1 MNLEEL
7 KKKMDEEHY
16 IYDDTLSTVLYVA
29 LQLGRPLL
37 IEGAAGV
44 GKTEVAK
51 VMAAALDRELVRL
64 QCYEGLD
71 ESKALYEWN
80 YQKQLLSIQVNM
92 NAQDREAL
100 TRSLFSDE
108 YLLERPLL
116 KSIRS
121 EKPVVLLI
129 DEIDKADEE
138 FEAFLLELL
147 SEMQVTI
154 PEVGTIRANSV
165 PFVVLTSNR
174 ARPLSEALRRRCAYL
189 YIEYPDMEK
198 ELAIL
203 RAKLPHVDDR
213 LCAQVALAVQKL
225 RSNEVIL
232 KKPSIAETLDWAA
245 ALDALGIRELTPDA
259 LRKTAGFV
267 LKNNEDMAA
276 LARQTADKLDAMGIK
291 FKVVNVVDL
300 VKLQSAKENNE
311 ALSDEEFA
319 ELFTEDKPVLFAY
332 HSYARDV
339 RGLIYDRPNHD
350 NFNVHGYEEQGS
362 TTTPYDMVRV
372 NNIDRYELQA
382 EALRMIDADKYA
394 DKINELEAFRQ
405 EAFQF
410 AVDNGYDHPDY
421 TDWVYSGVNTNKQ
434 GAVSATAATAGDNE

>member
-1 MNLEEL
+1 MTFEEL
-7 KKKMDEEHY
+7 KQKMDEAHY
-16 IYDDTLSTVLYVA
+16 IYDETLATVLYVS
-29 LQLGRPLL
+29 LSLGRPLL

-44 GKTEVAK
+44 GKTEIAK
-51 VMAAALDRELVRL
+51 VLAYALDRDLVRM

-92 NAQDREAL
+92 NTQDKDAL
-100 TRSLFSDE
+100 TKSLFSDE

-116 KSIRS
+116 QSIRS

-147 SEMQVTI
+147 SEMQVSI
-154 PEVGTIRANSV
+154 PEVGTVKAKSI

-225 RSNEVIL
+225 RSSESIL

-259 LRKTAGFV
+259 LRQTAGFV
-267 LKNNEDMAA
+267 LKNHEDIASIEEE
-276 LARQTADKLDAMGIK
+276 TADACAGCGG
-291 FKVVNVVDL
+291 
-300 VKLQSAKENNE
+300 
-311 ALSDEEFA
+311 
-319 ELFTEDKPVLFAY
+319 
-332 HSYARDV
+332 H
-339 RGLIYDRPNHD
+339 H
-350 NFNVHGYEEQGS
+350 HG
-362 TTTPYDMVRV
+362 
-372 NNIDRYELQA
+372 
-382 EALRMIDADKYA
+382 
-394 DKINELEAFRQ
+394 
-405 EAFQF
+405 
-410 AVDNGYDHPDY
+410 
-421 TDWVYSGVNTNKQ
+421 
-434 GAVSATAATAGDNE
+434 

>member
-1 MNLEEL
+1 MELELL
-7 KKKMDEEHY
+7 KQKMDEARY
-16 IYDDTLSTVLYVA
+16 IYDDTLATVLYVA
-29 LQLGRPLL
+29 LKLGRPLL

-51 VMAAALDRELVRL
+51 VMASALDRDLVRL

-92 NAQDREAL
+92 GQKDSDEL

-121 EKPVVLLI
+121 DKPVVLLI

-147 SEMQVTI
+147 SEMQVSI
-154 PEVGTIRANSV
+154 PEAGTIQARSV

-189 YIEYPDMEK
+189 YIQYPDLEK
-198 ELAIL
+198 ELSIL

-213 LCAQVALAVQKL
+213 LSYQVALAVHKL
-225 RSNEVIL
+225 RSNEAIL

-259 LRKTAGFV
+259 LRQTAGFI
-267 LKNNEDMAA
+267 LKNSEDHAVLEET
-276 LARQTADKLDAMGIK
+276 LAQEPD
-291 FKVVNVVDL
+291 
-300 VKLQSAKENNE
+300 Q
-311 ALSDEEFA
+311 
-319 ELFTEDKPVLFAY
+319 
-332 HSYARDV
+332 
-339 RGLIYDRPNHD
+339 NHGH
-350 NFNVHGYEEQGS
+350 NCNCGGHCGGHHHG
-362 TTTPYDMVRV
+362 
-372 NNIDRYELQA
+372 
-382 EALRMIDADKYA
+382 
-394 DKINELEAFRQ
+394 
-405 EAFQF
+405 
-410 AVDNGYDHPDY
+410 
-421 TDWVYSGVNTNKQ
+421 
-434 GAVSATAATAGDNE
+434 

>member
-1 MNLEEL
+1 MNLELL
-7 KKKMDEEHY
+7 KQKMDQAHY
-16 IYDDTLSTVLYVA
+16 IYDDTLAVTLHVA
-29 LQLGRPLL
+29 LKLGRPLL

-44 GKTEVAK
+44 GKTEIAK
-51 VMAAALDRELVRL
+51 VMAAALDRDLVRL

-80 YQKQLLSIQVNM
+80 YQKQLLHIQVNM
-92 NAQDREAL
+92 NTQDKDSL

-116 KSIRS
+116 QSIRS

-154 PEVGTIRANSV
+154 PEVGTVKANSI

-189 YIEYPDMEK
+189 YIQYPDLEK

-213 LCAQVALAVQKL
+213 LCAQVAVAVQKL
-225 RSNEVIL
+225 RASEAIL

-245 ALDALGIRELTPDA
+245 ALDALGVRELTPDA
-259 LRKTAGFV
+259 LRQTAGFI
-267 LKNNEDMAA
+267 LKNNED
-276 LARQTADKLDAMGIK
+276 LNILEET
-291 FKVVNVVDL
+291 
-300 VKLQSAKENNE
+300 QSC
-311 ALSDEEFA
+311 DH
-319 ELFTEDKPVLFAY
+319 TDGCPH
-332 HSYARDV
+332 HS
-339 RGLIYDRPNHD
+339 
-350 NFNVHGYEEQGS
+350 HGGCHH
-362 TTTPYDMVRV
+362 
-372 NNIDRYELQA
+372 
-382 EALRMIDADKYA
+382 
-394 DKINELEAFRQ
+394 
-405 EAFQF
+405 
-410 AVDNGYDHPDY
+410 G
-421 TDWVYSGVNTNKQ
+421 
-434 GAVSATAATAGDNE
+434 

>member
-1 MNLEEL
+1 MTFEEL
-7 KKKMDEEHY
+7 KQKMDEAHY
-16 IYDDTLSTVLYVA
+16 IYDDTLATVLYVS

-44 GKTEVAK
+44 GKTEIAK
-51 VMAAALDRELVRL
+51 VMASALDRDLVRL

-92 NAQDREAL
+92 NETDKDSL
-100 TRSLFSDE
+100 TKSLFSDD

-116 KSIRS
+116 QSIRS

-147 SEMQVTI
+147 SEMQVSI
-154 PEVGTIRANSV
+154 PEVGTIRAKSI

-225 RSNEVIL
+225 RANETIL

-259 LRKTAGFV
+259 LRQTAGFV
-267 LKNNEDMAA
+267 LKNNEDINAM
-276 LARQTADKLDAMGIK
+276 DLDG
-291 FKVVNVVDL
+291 
-300 VKLQSAKENNE
+300 
-311 ALSDEEFA
+311 EE
-319 ELFTEDKPVLFAY
+319 P
-332 HSYARDV
+332 
-339 RGLIYDRPNHD
+339 HD
-350 NFNVHGYEEQGS
+350 CHCGGHCGGHHHG
-362 TTTPYDMVRV
+362 
-372 NNIDRYELQA
+372 
-382 EALRMIDADKYA
+382 
-394 DKINELEAFRQ
+394 
-405 EAFQF
+405 
-410 AVDNGYDHPDY
+410 
-421 TDWVYSGVNTNKQ
+421 
-434 GAVSATAATAGDNE
+434 

>member
-1 MNLEEL
+1 MDLNTL
-7 KKKMDEEHY
+7 KQKMDAQGY
-16 IYDDTLSTVLYVA
+16 VYDDAMATVLFVA

-51 VMAAALDRELVRL
+51 VMASALDRDLVRL

-92 NAQDREAL
+92 NADRDEL

-121 EKPVVLLI
+121 EKPTVLLI
-129 DEIDKADEE
+129 DEIDKSDEE

-154 PEVGTIRANSV
+154 PEVGTVKARSI

-174 ARPLSEALRRRCAYL
+174 TRPLSEALRRRCAYL
-189 YIEYPDMEK
+189 YIDYPTMEK

-203 RAKLPHVDDR
+203 RKKLPHVDDR
-213 LCAQVALAVQKL
+213 LAAQVALAVAGL
-225 RSNEVIL
+225 RSNDAVL

-245 ALDALGIRELTPDA
+245 ALDALGVAELTPDA
-259 LRKTAGFV
+259 LRQTAGFL
-267 LKNNEDMAA
+267 LKNNEDLPLLTM
-276 LARQTADKLDAMGIK
+276 
-291 FKVVNVVDL
+291 
-300 VKLQSAKENNE
+300 E
-311 ALSDEEFA
+311 AHA
-319 ELFTEDKPVLFAY
+319 
-332 HSYARDV
+332 H
-339 RGLIYDRPNHD
+339 GCGCGHHHD
-350 NFNVHGYEEQGS
+350 
-362 TTTPYDMVRV
+362 
-372 NNIDRYELQA
+372 
-382 EALRMIDADKYA
+382 
-394 DKINELEAFRQ
+394 
-405 EAFQF
+405 
-410 AVDNGYDHPDY
+410 
-421 TDWVYSGVNTNKQ
+421 
-434 GAVSATAATAGDNE
+434 

>member
-1 MNLEEL
+1 MDLQTL
-7 KKKMDEEHY
+7 KQKMDQAGY
-16 IYDDTLSTVLYVA
+16 IYDDTLATVLAVA

-44 GKTEVAK
+44 GKTEIAK
-51 VMAAALDRELVRL
+51 VMAYALDRDLVRL

-92 NAQDREAL
+92 NSQDRDQL

-147 SEMQVTI
+147 SEMQVSI
-154 PEVGTIRANSV
+154 PEVGTVKARSI

-189 YIEYPDMEK
+189 YIEYPDLDK

-213 LCAQVALAVQKL
+213 LCAQVAMAVQKL
-225 RSNEVIL
+225 RSNETIL

-245 ALDALGIRELTPDA
+245 ALDALGIKELTPDA
-259 LRKTAGFV
+259 LRHTAGFV
-267 LKNNEDMAA
+267 LKNNEDIAA
-276 LARQTADKLDAMGIK
+276 LA
-291 FKVVNVVDL
+291 
-300 VKLQSAKENNE
+300 
-311 ALSDEEFA
+311 DE
-319 ELFTEDKPVLFAY
+319 P
-332 HSYARDV
+332 HHCGSCGGHR
-339 RGLIYDRPNHD
+339 
-350 NFNVHGYEEQGS
+350 HG
-362 TTTPYDMVRV
+362 
-372 NNIDRYELQA
+372 
-382 EALRMIDADKYA
+382 
-394 DKINELEAFRQ
+394 
-405 EAFQF
+405 
-410 AVDNGYDHPDY
+410 
-421 TDWVYSGVNTNKQ
+421 
-434 GAVSATAATAGDNE
+434 

>member
-1 MNLEEL
+1 MDIKEL
-7 KKKMDEEHY
+7 KEKLDAQRY
-16 IYDDTLSTVLYVA
+16 IYDDTLITVLAVA

-44 GKTEVAK
+44 GKTEIAK

-80 YQKQLLSIQVNM
+80 YQKQLLAIQVNM
-92 NAQDREAL
+92 GSQDKDTL
-100 TRSLFSDE
+100 TRELFSDE

-116 KSIRS
+116 QSIRS

-147 SEMQVTI
+147 SDMQVSI
-154 PEVGTIRANSV
+154 PEVGTVRAKTI

-189 YIEYPDMEK
+189 YIQYPDVEK

-213 LCAQVALAVQKL
+213 LCAQVAMAVQKL
-225 RSNEVIL
+225 RSNEAIL
-232 KKPSIAETLDWAA
+232 KKPSIAESLDWAA

-259 LRKTAGFV
+259 LRQTAGFV
-267 LKNNEDMAA
+267 LKNSEDLEIMEHSC
-276 LARQTADKLDAMGIK
+276 DCGGECDG
-291 FKVVNVVDL
+291 
-300 VKLQSAKENNE
+300 
-311 ALSDEEFA
+311 
-319 ELFTEDKPVLFAY
+319 Y
-332 HSYARDV
+332 HHNCE
-339 RGLIYDRPNHD
+339 GHHH
-350 NFNVHGYEEQGS
+350 HG
-362 TTTPYDMVRV
+362 
-372 NNIDRYELQA
+372 
-382 EALRMIDADKYA
+382 
-394 DKINELEAFRQ
+394 
-405 EAFQF
+405 
-410 AVDNGYDHPDY
+410 
-421 TDWVYSGVNTNKQ
+421 
-434 GAVSATAATAGDNE
+434 

>member
-1 MNLEEL
+1 MICYDKNRKVVIQMNLQEL
-7 KKKMDEEHY
+7 KEKMDEAHY
-16 IYDDTLSTVLYVA
+16 IYDDTLATVLFVA

-44 GKTEVAK
+44 GKTEIAK
-51 VMAAALDRELVRL
+51 VMAAALDRDLVRL

-92 NAQDREAL
+92 NSEDKDAL

-116 KSIRS
+116 QSIRS

-147 SEMQVTI
+147 SDMQVSI
-154 PEVGTIRANSV
+154 PEVGTVQAKTI

-189 YIEYPDMEK
+189 YIQYPDLEK

-203 RAKLPHVDDR
+203 RAKLPHVDDK
-213 LCAQVALAVQKL
+213 LSHQVALTVQKL
-225 RSNEVIL
+225 RGMDAIL

-259 LRKTAGFV
+259 LRQTAGFI
-267 LKNNEDMAA
+267 LKNSED
-276 LARQTADKLDAMGIK
+276 LAVI
-291 FKVVNVVDL
+291 
-300 VKLQSAKENNE
+300 
-311 ALSDEEFA
+311 DEM
-319 ELFTEDKPVLFAY
+319 EDGEPHDCNCGGDCGHHHHHHGDRL
-332 HSYARDV
+332 
-339 RGLIYDRPNHD
+339 YD
-350 NFNVHGYEEQGS
+350 
-362 TTTPYDMVRV
+362 
-372 NNIDRYELQA
+372 
-382 EALRMIDADKYA
+382 
-394 DKINELEAFRQ
+394 
-405 EAFQF
+405 
-410 AVDNGYDHPDY
+410 
-421 TDWVYSGVNTNKQ
+421 
-434 GAVSATAATAGDNE
+434 

>member
-1 MNLEEL
+1 MNIDEL
-7 KKKMDEEHY
+7 KQKMDEAHY
-16 IYDDTLSTVLYVA
+16 IYDDTLATVLYVA
-29 LQLGRPLL
+29 LTLDRPLL

-44 GKTEVAK
+44 GKTEIAK
-51 VMAAALDRELVRL
+51 VMASALDRDLVRL

-92 NAQDREAL
+92 GTRDSEEL

-147 SEMQVTI
+147 SEMQVSI
-154 PEVGTIRANSV
+154 PEVGTIRAKSV

-189 YIEYPDMEK
+189 YIQYPDLDK

-213 LCAQVALAVQKL
+213 LCAQVAMAVQKL
-225 RSNEVIL
+225 RASEAIL
-232 KKPSIAETLDWAA
+232 KKPSIAESLDWAA
-245 ALDALGIRELTPDA
+245 ALDALGVRELTPDA
-259 LRKTAGFV
+259 LRQTAGFV
-267 LKNNEDMAA
+267 LKNSEDIEI
-276 LARQTADKLDAMGIK
+276 L
-291 FKVVNVVDL
+291 
-300 VKLQSAKENNE
+300 
-311 ALSDEEFA
+311 
-319 ELFTEDKPVLFAY
+319 TEDEDPLS
-332 HSYARDV
+332 HS
-339 RGLIYDRPNHD
+339 HD
-350 NFNVHGYEEQGS
+350 CNCGGHCGGHHHG
-362 TTTPYDMVRV
+362 
-372 NNIDRYELQA
+372 
-382 EALRMIDADKYA
+382 
-394 DKINELEAFRQ
+394 
-405 EAFQF
+405 
-410 AVDNGYDHPDY
+410 
-421 TDWVYSGVNTNKQ
+421 
-434 GAVSATAATAGDNE
+434 

>member
-1 MNLEEL
+1 MDLNTL
-7 KKKMDEEHY
+7 KLKMDQANY
-16 IYDDTLSTVLYVA
+16 IYDDTMATVLAVA

-44 GKTEVAK
+44 GKTEIAK
-51 VMAAALDRELVRL
+51 VMAAALDRDLVRL

-92 NAQDREAL
+92 NTQDKDEL

-116 KSIRS
+116 RSIRS
-121 EKPVVLLI
+121 ERPVVLLI

-147 SEMQVTI
+147 SDMQVSI
-154 PEVGTIRANSV
+154 PEVGTLKAKSV

-189 YIEYPDMEK
+189 YIQYPDMEK

-203 RAKLPHVDDR
+203 RAKLPHVDDQ
-213 LCAQVALAVQKL
+213 LCAQVAVAVQNL
-225 RSNEVIL
+225 RSNEAIL

-259 LRKTAGFV
+259 LRQTAGFI
-267 LKNNEDMAA
+267 LKNSED
-276 LARQTADKLDAMGIK
+276 LDVLEEMGDIT
-291 FKVVNVVDL
+291 
-300 VKLQSAKENNE
+300 QCQCGCGGECEN
-311 ALSDEEFA
+311 
-319 ELFTEDKPVLFAY
+319 
-332 HSYARDV
+332 
-339 RGLIYDRPNHD
+339 
-350 NFNVHGYEEQGS
+350 HGGHHHHHHGH
-362 TTTPYDMVRV
+362 
-372 NNIDRYELQA
+372 NC
-382 EALRMIDADKYA
+382 
-394 DKINELEAFRQ
+394 
-405 EAFQF
+405 
-410 AVDNGYDHPDY
+410 GGHHH
-421 TDWVYSGVNTNKQ
+421 G
-434 GAVSATAATAGDNE
+434 

>member
-1 MNLEEL
+1 MDL
-7 KKKMDEEHY
+7 KLLQEKMDEAHY
-16 IYDDTLSTVLYVA
+16 VYDDTLLTVLGVS
-29 LQLGRPLL
+29 LELGRPLL

-44 GKTEVAK
+44 GKTEIAK
-51 VMAAALDRELVRL
+51 VMAQALDRELVRL

-92 NAQDREAL
+92 GTEDKDAL
-100 TRSLFSDE
+100 TRGLFSDE

-116 KSIRS
+116 KSIHS

-147 SEMQVTI
+147 SEMQVSI
-154 PEVGTIRANSV
+154 PEVGTIRAKSI

-189 YIEYPDMEK
+189 YIQYPDLEK
-198 ELAIL
+198 ELSIL

-225 RSNEVIL
+225 RSNESVM

-259 LRKTAGFV
+259 MRKTAGFV
-267 LKNNEDMAA
+267 LKNSEDFSA
-276 LARQTADKLDAMGIK
+276 L
-291 FKVVNVVDL
+291 
-300 VKLQSAKENNE
+300 
-311 ALSDEEFA
+311 EECH
-319 ELFTEDKPVLFAY
+319 V
-332 HSYARDV
+332 
-339 RGLIYDRPNHD
+339 
-350 NFNVHGYEEQGS
+350 
-362 TTTPYDMVRV
+362 
-372 NNIDRYELQA
+372 
-382 EALRMIDADKYA
+382 
-394 DKINELEAFRQ
+394 
-405 EAFQF
+405 
-410 AVDNGYDHPDY
+410 
-421 TDWVYSGVNTNKQ
+421 
-434 GAVSATAATAGDNE
+434 

>member
-1 MNLEEL
+1 MKLSEL
-7 KKKMDEEHY
+7 KQKMDQAHY
-16 IYDDTLSTVLYVA
+16 IYDDTLATVLAVA
-29 LQLGRPLL
+29 LELGRPLL

-44 GKTEVAK
+44 GKTEIAK
-51 VMAAALDRELVRL
+51 VMASALDRDLVRL

-92 NAQDREAL
+92 NQDPDTL
-100 TRSLFSDE
+100 TKSLFGDE

-116 KSIRS
+116 QSIRS

-154 PEVGTIRANSV
+154 PEVGTIRAKSV

-189 YIEYPDMEK
+189 YIQYPNLEK

-225 RSNEVIL
+225 RSNEAIL

-245 ALDALGIRELTPDA
+245 ALDALGIQELTPDA
-259 LRKTAGFV
+259 LRQTAGFI
-267 LKNNEDMAA
+267 LKNSED
-276 LARQTADKLDAMGIK
+276 LDA
-291 FKVVNVVDL
+291 VEQL
-300 VKLQSAKENNE
+300 EQ
-311 ALSDEEFA
+311 
-319 ELFTEDKPVLFAY
+319 P
-332 HSYARDV
+332 HS
-339 RGLIYDRPNHD
+339 HD
-350 NFNVHGYEEQGS
+350 CQCGGHCGGHHHG
-362 TTTPYDMVRV
+362 
-372 NNIDRYELQA
+372 
-382 EALRMIDADKYA
+382 
-394 DKINELEAFRQ
+394 
-405 EAFQF
+405 
-410 AVDNGYDHPDY
+410 
-421 TDWVYSGVNTNKQ
+421 
-434 GAVSATAATAGDNE
+434 

>member
-1 MNLEEL
+1 MDLQTL
-7 KKKMDEEHY
+7 KQKMDQTGY
-16 IYDDTLSTVLYVA
+16 IYDETLATVLMVA
-29 LQLGRPLL
+29 LKLGRPLL

-44 GKTEVAK
+44 GKTEIAK
-51 VMAAALDRELVRL
+51 VMASVLDRDLVRL

-92 NAQDREAL
+92 NAENRDEL
-100 TRSLFSDE
+100 TKSLFGDE

-154 PEVGTIRANSV
+154 PEVGTIKAKSV

-189 YIEYPDMEK
+189 YIEYPDLEK

-203 RAKLPHVDDR
+203 RSKLPHVDDQLR
-213 LCAQVALAVQKL
+213 VQVAQAVQNL
-225 RSNEVIL
+225 RSSEAIL

-245 ALDALGIRELTPDA
+245 ALDALGARELTPDI
-259 LRKTAGFV
+259 LRNTAGFV
-267 LKNNEDMAA
+267 LKSNEDMAI
-276 LARQTADKLDAMGIK
+276 L
-291 FKVVNVVDL
+291 N
-300 VKLQSAKENNE
+300 
-311 ALSDEEFA
+311 DEGDH
-319 ELFTEDKPVLFAY
+319 EDC
-332 HSYARDV
+332 HC
-339 RGLIYDRPNHD
+339 GQCGGHH
-350 NFNVHGYEEQGS
+350 HG
-362 TTTPYDMVRV
+362 
-372 NNIDRYELQA
+372 
-382 EALRMIDADKYA
+382 
-394 DKINELEAFRQ
+394 
-405 EAFQF
+405 
-410 AVDNGYDHPDY
+410 
-421 TDWVYSGVNTNKQ
+421 
-434 GAVSATAATAGDNE
+434 

>member
-1 MNLEEL
+1 MDIQSL
-7 KKKMDEEHY
+7 KQKMDEAKY
-16 IYDDTLSTVLYVA
+16 IYDDTLATVLAVS

-44 GKTEVAK
+44 GKTEIAK
-51 VMAAALDRELVRL
+51 VMASALDRDLVRL

-80 YQKQLLSIQVNM
+80 YQKQLISIQVNM
-92 NAQDREAL
+92 GSKDSDGL
-100 TRSLFSDE
+100 TKELFSDE

-147 SEMQVTI
+147 SEMQVSI
-154 PEVGTIRANSV
+154 PEVGTIRAKSV

-189 YIEYPDMEK
+189 YIQYPDMEK

-213 LCAQVALAVQKL
+213 LCGQVALAVQKL
-225 RSNEVIL
+225 RASEAIL

-245 ALDALGIRELTPDA
+245 ALDALGVRELTPDA
-259 LRKTAGFV
+259 LRQTAGFV
-267 LKNNEDMAA
+267 LKNHEDMAV
-276 LARQTADKLDAMGIK
+276 LEDLD
-291 FKVVNVVDL
+291 V
-300 VKLQSAKENNE
+300 
-311 ALSDEEFA
+311 
-319 ELFTEDKPVLFAY
+319 
-332 HSYARDV
+332 HSHTC
-339 RGLIYDRPNHD
+339 GCN
-350 NFNVHGYEEQGS
+350 GS
-362 TTTPYDMVRV
+362 CGGHHH
-372 NNIDRYELQA
+372 E
-382 EALRMIDADKYA
+382 
-394 DKINELEAFRQ
+394 
-405 EAFQF
+405 
-410 AVDNGYDHPDY
+410 
-421 TDWVYSGVNTNKQ
+421 
-434 GAVSATAATAGDNE
+434 